1 MELSSWSEVLGAWLT
16 FRIAGAQFDPLHS
29 AILIAALAA
38 AIVCAIRLWNIGQ
51 REDRQRRLEALR
63 GSTARRLALTTLMPW
78 CRRLGVMI
86 AANRLVNAAEQQK
99 LLTELSA
106 AGLKG
111 HHHLASLLA
120 AKLFAA
126 VAFIVLFWMFL
137 QWTGYFAG
145 SNWLRLAILAGGFIA
160 GWRFPE
166 TVITRLAARRRTR
179 LEIGFPDA
187 LDLLVI
193 CAEAGLALDQA
204 IEEVGR
210 HLRRSSPEIAQEF
223 ITTAAEMQVLP
234 DRSQALE
241 NLARRSD
248 LVSLRS
254 LVAALSQSIRFGTS
268 VADSLRI
275 IASEMRAERTVRFEE
290 RAARLPVLL
299 TIPLMGFIL
308 PSLIIIIGA
317 PLVFRIVDTLGTVMG
332 RSFEAPRDAYRA
344 TLSRRPPRRGRG
356 DGGGDG
362 ERACRVWRAR
372 RRDRLLVRAEAR
384 PADPGRR
391 RRAFGR
397 L

>member
-1 MELSSWSEVLGAWLT
+1 
-16 FRIAGAQFDPLHS
+16 
-29 AILIAALAA
+29 LAA
-38 AIVCAIRLWNIGQ
+38 AIVSVIRPWHIGQ

-63 GSTARRLALTTLMPW
+63 GSTLQRRALAPAMPW
-78 CRRLGVMI
+78 YRRLGVML
-86 AANRLVNAAEQQK
+86 AAKQLVSASEQQK

-111 HHHLASLLA
+111 HHHLSTLIA
-120 AKLFAA
+120 AKLGGA
-126 VAFIVLFWMFL
+126 VAFVVLFWLFL
-137 QWTGYFAG
+137 QWTGYFGG
-145 SNWLRLAILAGGFIA
+145 SNWVRLAVLAAGFIA

-166 TVITRLAARRRTR
+166 TVISRIGARRRAR
-179 LEIGFPDA
+179 LEMGFPDA

-193 CAEAGLALDQA
+193 CAEAGLSLDQA

-223 ITTAAEMQVLP
+223 ATTAAEMQVLP

-241 NLARRSD
+241 NLARRSG
-248 LVSLRS
+248 LLSLRS

-268 VADSLRI
+268 VADALRV
-275 IASEMRAERTVRFEE
+275 IAFEMRAERTVRFEE

-332 RSFEAPRDAYRA
+332 GKF
-344 TLSRRPPRRGRG
+344 
-356 DGGGDG
+356 
-362 ERACRVWRAR
+362 
-372 RRDRLLVRAEAR
+372 
-384 PADPGRR
+384 
-391 RRAFGR
+391 
-397 L
+397 

>member
-1 MELSSWSEVLGAWLT
+1 MFAGIDLSSLSEELSRWLT
-16 FRIAGAQFDPLHS
+16 FRVAGAQFDPLHS
-29 AILIAALAA
+29 TVLIAALAA

-63 GSTARRLALTTLMPW
+63 GSSSQRPALTTLMPW
-78 CRRLGVMI
+78 YRRLGVMI

-99 LLTELSA
+99 LLGELSS
-106 AGLKG
+106 AGFKG

-126 VAFIVLFWMFL
+126 VAFVVLFWMFL

-145 SNWLRLAILAGGFIA
+145 SAWVRLAALAGGFIA

-166 TVITRLAARRRTR
+166 TLITRLAARRRAR

-210 HLRRSSPEIAQEF
+210 HLKRSSPEIGQEF
-223 ITTAAEMQVLP
+223 MTTAAEMQILP

-241 NLARRSD
+241 NLARRSG
-248 LVSLRS
+248 LASLTS

-332 RSFEAPRDAYRA
+332 SKF
-344 TLSRRPPRRGRG
+344 
-356 DGGGDG
+356 
-362 ERACRVWRAR
+362 
-372 RRDRLLVRAEAR
+372 
-384 PADPGRR
+384 
-391 RRAFGR
+391 
-397 L
+397 

>member
-1 MELSSWSEVLGAWLT
+1 MFGAPASSWLDVLAAWLT

-38 AIVCAIRLWNIGQ
+38 AILCAIRLWTIGQ

-63 GSTARRLALTTLMPW
+63 GSALQRKTLARMMPW
-78 CRRLGVMI
+78 HRRLGVMI
-86 AANRLVNAAEQQK
+86 ASKQLVNAAEQQK
-99 LLTELSA
+99 LLVELSA

-111 HHHLASLLA
+111 HHHLATLLA
-120 AKLFAA
+120 AKLVGA
-126 VAFIVLFWMFL
+126 VAFVVLFWLFL
-137 QWTGYFAG
+137 QWTGYFTG
-145 SNWLRLAILAGGFIA
+145 SPWVQLVALAAGFIA

-166 TVITRLAARRRTR
+166 AVISRIAARRRAR

-210 HLRRSSPEIAQEF
+210 HLKRSSPEIAQEF
-223 ITTAAEMQVLP
+223 MITAAEMQVLP
-234 DRSQALE
+234 DRSQALD
-241 NLARRSD
+241 NLARRSG

-268 VADSLRI
+268 VADSLRV

-308 PSLIIIIGA
+308 PSLMIIIGA
-317 PLVFRIVDTLGTVMG
+317 PLVFRIIDTLGTVMG
-332 RSFEAPRDAYRA
+332 AKF
-344 TLSRRPPRRGRG
+344 
-356 DGGGDG
+356 
-362 ERACRVWRAR
+362 
-372 RRDRLLVRAEAR
+372 
-384 PADPGRR
+384 
-391 RRAFGR
+391 
-397 L
+397 